1 MRLLLQVVRKLLWY
15 FRPKFT
21 MGAIIYVTDPDGR
34 VLLVRQRFVGT
45 WGIPGGF
52 QGGRESA
59 EAAVLRE
66 LAEETGLEHVDDFR
80 LVDRY
85 PQDGHPHF
93 DSLFRAT
100 VPTAA
105 PAVAPVDRMARLEID
120 GAGWFDLDDPSER
133 PAKLRWETELAL
145 SHLRD

>member
-1 MRLLLQVVRKLLWY
+1 MRLLLQLVRKVLWY

-21 MGAIIYVTDPDGR
+21 MGAIVYVTDPDGR

-52 QGGRESA
+52 QAARESA
-59 EAAVLRE
+59 EDAVLRE
-66 LAEETGLEHVDDFR
+66 LAEETGLGEVDGLT
-80 LVDRY
+80 LVARY
-85 PQDGHPHF
+85 QQDGHPHF

-100 VPTAA
+100 VPTPAPPVA
-105 PAVAPVDRMARLEID
+105 PADRAARLEID
-120 GAGWFDLDDPSER
+120 GAGWFDLDDPAER

-145 SHLRD
+145 THLT

>member
-1 MRLLLQVVRKLLWY
+1 MRLLLQVVRKVLWY

-21 MGAIIYVTDPDGR
+21 VGAIIYVTDPDGR

-52 QGGRESA
+52 QDVRESA

-66 LAEETGLEHVDDFR
+66 LAEETGLEQVED
-80 LVDRY
+80 LVLVARY
-85 PQDGHPHF
+85 QQDGRPHF

-100 VPTAA
+100 VSTPAPPVA
-105 PAVAPVDRMARLEID
+105 PAERMARLEIS
-120 GAGWFDLDDPSER
+120 GAGWFDLTDPAER
-133 PAKLRWETELAL
+133 PDKLRWETELAL
-145 SHLRD
+145 SHLA